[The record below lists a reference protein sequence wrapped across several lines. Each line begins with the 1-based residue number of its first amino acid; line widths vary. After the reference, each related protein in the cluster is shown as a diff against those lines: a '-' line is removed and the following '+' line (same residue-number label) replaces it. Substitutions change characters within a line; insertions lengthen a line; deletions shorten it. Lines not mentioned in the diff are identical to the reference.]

1 MDVGAISTARLRD
14 GTDTAGMT
22 TSEAAQEFE
31 AMVVAE
37 LLKAAREAGEAWGD
51 EDKETGSEAYL
62 EFAEQHL
69 SRILAGQGLFGFKQM
84 ALQDFARAGAA
95 GGGEAKDSRGDSR

>member
-1 MDVGAISTARLRD
+1 MDVGAISTAQLRD
-14 GTDTAGMT
+14 GTDAAGMT
-22 TSEAAQEFE
+22 TNEAAQEFE

-69 SRILAGQGLFGFKQM
+69 SRILAGQGLFGFKRM
-84 ALQDFARAGAA
+84 ALRDLDGVDGAGVAK
-95 GGGEAKDSRGDSR
+95 AKDSSGDSR